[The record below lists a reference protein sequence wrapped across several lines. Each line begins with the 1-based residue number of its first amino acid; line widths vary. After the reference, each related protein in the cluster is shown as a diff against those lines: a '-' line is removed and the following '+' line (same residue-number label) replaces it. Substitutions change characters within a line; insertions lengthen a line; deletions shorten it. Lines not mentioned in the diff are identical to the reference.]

1 MPSLAPS
8 ASLPHAAEPC
18 PSCRP
23 VRLPD
28 GTRSGCWRCGDMLLR
43 RLSSHRGHLLQKP
56 PAIAFHEDFWQSQRP
71 SLRCVIVVDTDTGHA
86 WTAPIEH
93 FDRHAITLSRGC
105 GPQVAL
111 PFRFWQRLDKGNGQ
125 RPATQLALALETA
138 S

>member
-1 MPSLAPS
+1 
-8 ASLPHAAEPC
+8 
-18 PSCRP
+18 
-23 VRLPD
+23 
-28 GTRSGCWRCGDMLLR
+28 MLLR